1 MRRGASRFDGATGLA
16 DGDRIQ
22 PPRQTRPDSTA
33 PPGSKAEPT
42 PAFIRGDSAIATQRD
57 LGPARRPRPRLR
69 NKADTADAQRDRA
82 DRRPYIG
89 EADRAYAR
97 LE

>member
-57 LGPARRPRPRLR
+57 HSYATRPRPRK
-69 NKADTADAQRDRA
+69 KAKALASQQGR
-82 DRRPYIG
+82 YG
-89 EADRAYAR
+89 
-97 LE
+97 